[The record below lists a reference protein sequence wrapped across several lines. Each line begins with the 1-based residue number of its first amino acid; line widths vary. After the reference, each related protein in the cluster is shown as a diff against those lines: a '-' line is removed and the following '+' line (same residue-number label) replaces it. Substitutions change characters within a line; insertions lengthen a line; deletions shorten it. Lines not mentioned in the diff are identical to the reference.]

1 MVSIILKSC
10 HTVSSE
16 IELFSAAQQRSTNHL
31 SKGWIITHSH
41 KTNNLLLLADIIK
54 ITFQPHWAESKG
66 LRPQGIV
73 TVFSASGHFDS
84 LRLLIFCLRACF
96 VASTGAQCALC
107 TYYMCVCGVHI
118 YMIPTRE
125 AGWCQNI
132 ESGTLLLRAFK
143 GVKTARLELILCGQ
157 FVFII
162 ETSSW
167 FQFSSGGL
175 VLPTYSLRRVNW
187 NVNVLCRLAKD
198 SLR

>member
-1 MVSIILKSC
+1 MVSIIMKIF

-118 YMIPTRE
+118 YDSTHKRGRLMSKYWERDSFVARLQGSENRSLGINTLRPICLHN
-125 AGWCQNI
+125 WD
-132 ESGTLLLRAFK
+132 LLLISVLKWRFSVTHILSAPGKLKCECF
-143 GVKTARLELILCGQ
+143 VPAR
-157 FVFII
+157 
-162 ETSSW
+162 
-167 FQFSSGGL
+167 
-175 VLPTYSLRRVNW
+175 
-187 NVNVLCRLAKD
+187 
-198 SLR
+198 